1 MTGIYGRAL
10 PERFLIITKK
20 DERFLE

>member
-20 DERFLE
+20 DERFFE

>member
-1 MTGIYGRAL
+1 MTGISGRAL